1 MANPTSA
8 SDRDCNAGVPLP
20 AHPFVAL
27 RPHYGMLLGVADF
40 EAEQAYHRG
49 KQRLHNAWAHGWG
62 VLWGLGVRVDPGKG
76 EVAVSPG
83 LALDGRGR
91 ELHNELPQCLNV
103 ARWFEAHRG
112 DAGFEFTDSGGVI
125 AFDAHVRIRHHAC
138 LTAPV
143 PALADSCGHDA
154 GGVAYSRVHETVL
167 IELVPGPAPART
179 HRNHLLRVLAG
190 LDAPA
195 TDDDGQVLADD
206 QAALDARAAIAAAAP
221 ADRVAAA
228 AAALHDI
235 AVLDG
240 LAERSADG
248 GDGSGVGDEG
258 DEGDDAQAALF
269 PAAGPLTLALAGLQ
283 GVTLTPDGAGGSTL
297 AVAAIDP
304 RVRSVLLPT
313 ASLQALSGALLAALA

>member
-1 MANPTSA
+1 MANPTPVTDA
-8 SDRDCNAGVPLP
+8 DCSTSVLLP
-20 AHPFVAL
+20 AHPFIAL
-27 RPHYGMLLGVADF
+27 HPHYGMLLGVADF

-62 VLWGLGVRVDPGKG
+62 VLWGMGVRVDTAKG
-76 EVAVSPG
+76 EVAVAPG

-91 ELHNELPQCLNV
+91 ELHSDLPQCLNV
-103 ARWFEAHRG
+103 ARWFEAHREN
-112 DAGFEFTDSGGVI
+112 AGFEFTDSGGVI
-125 AFDAHVRIRHHAC
+125 GFDAHVRIRHHAC

-143 PALADSCGHDA
+143 PALADSCSSDA
-154 GGVAYSRVHETVL
+154 GGVGYSRVFETVL

-179 HRNHLLRVLAG
+179 HRSHLLRVLAG

-195 TDDDGQVLADD
+195 TGDDGNVLADD
-206 QAALDARAAIAAAAP
+206 QAALDARAAITAAAP
-221 ADRVAAA
+221 ADRVATA

-240 LAERSADG
+240 LAERTGSDDDEDDDG
-248 GDGSGVGDEG
+248 
-258 DEGDDAQAALF
+258 QAALF
-269 PAAGPLTLALAGLQ
+269 PAAGPLTLALADLQ
-283 GVTLTPDGAGGSTL
+283 GVTLTPDGADGFTL
-297 AVAAIDP
+297 AVAGIDN

>member
-1 MANPTSA
+1 MAHPTSA
-8 SDRDCNAGVPLP
+8 TDRDCQASVPLP

-27 RPHYGMLLGVADF
+27 HPHYGMLLGVADF

-62 VLWGLGVRVDPGKG
+62 VLWGLGVSVDTEKG
-76 EVAVSPG
+76 EVAVAPG

-91 ELHNELPQCLNV
+91 ELHNDLPQCVNV
-103 ARWFEAHRG
+103 ARWFEAHRD
-112 DAGFEFTDSGGVI
+112 DAGFEFSDSGGVI
-125 AFDAHVRIRHHAC
+125 GFDAHVRIRHHAC

-143 PALADSCGHDA
+143 PALADSCSHDA
-154 GGVAYSRVHETVL
+154 GGVGYSRVFETVL

-179 HRNHLLRVLAG
+179 HRHHLLRVLAG
-190 LDAPA
+190 LDAAA
-195 TDDDGQVLADD
+195 TDEDGNVLADD

-221 ADRVAAA
+221 ADRVATA

-240 LAERSADG
+240 LAERTGEESAD
-248 GDGSGVGDEG
+248 
-258 DEGDDAQAALF
+258 DDDSQAGIF
-269 PAAGPLTLALAGLQ
+269 PAAGPLTLALADLQ
-283 GVTLTPDGAGGSTL
+283 GVTLTPDGADGFTL